1 MVYAVAFALVVM
13 VVVVAVIAA
22 IASHDDPMGL
32 GRTMNRSFTQGLD
45 SIFGSRRRSSGSA

>member
-22 IASHDDPMGL
+22 VASHDDPMGL

-45 SIFGSRRRSSGSA
+45 TIFGSGRRHSNRD